1 MSNKKESPH
10 KKFGERLHALR
21 ESAGI
26 GTQAEL
32 AQLLGVRQQKV
43 SRWEAGASRPRSE
56 DLPKLA
62 AGLKVDAIALS
73 QAAGYAPEVVSV
85 SFYQLLP
92 LAGLTAEGF
101 EYFSLDFLATHFRN
115 EGVEVAVHPAGKTGH
130 KQHGIDIEAV
140 FEDGSLNT
148 FQCKREREFGPGKVR
163 DAIKAQ
169 TSPAKNKYILLS
181 RVASPDARKA
191 IKRARG
197 WDIWDQVD
205 ITRIFRTLPKAEQ
218 IRIVDIFFP
227 TQRFAL
233 TGETAAG
240 PWLTVE
246 DFFAPHLANGRIF
259 NHRWTLVGRGAELDL
274 LAAAFADANV
284 VSVSLIGRAGEGKS
298 RVLRSALAAFT
309 TSYPQ
314 VLVRVASQSDEIT
327 AKSLED
333 LGTGEKLIVI
343 DDAHDGIDL
352 GQVIRYAANERNN
365 ARLLLVYRPYWTDVV
380 QREQARFSITGKL
393 AASVVLTKPTKQD
406 AVTLGSQVLTEHG
419 APSHTAAALAE
430 LAYDSPLAVVV
441 GAQIIAKEGVHPEL
455 FGSNEEFR
463 SIVLKRYEQVI
474 AEDIAE
480 GKDRERVHSMLR
492 VLALIQPMVPDDRH
506 VLELLSSVE
515 GIHAPNASRLARLLI
530 DAGVLFKRGSQ
541 YRLSPDLLA
550 DSIIETACI
559 TSGGQSNGYA
569 ERLFAAAIGEYKEH
583 VLINLGRL
591 EWRRNDGDTSASRL
605 LDGLWNEL
613 VWDDDYQQTQ
623 VKAATSAAYYQPRQ
637 ALAFARR
644 LIDQGHGKSENV
656 CGMIRNAAFTLN
668 FLPDACALLWE
679 AGCDDTRATNS
690 HPSHPIRLLTELA
703 TPEPRKPVEF
713 IEQVVEYSLSL
724 LDEPESWTGV
734 YTPFDVLRGALATEG
749 HFTSASSSREIT
761 ISQYAV
767 QRERV
772 EEVRQQII
780 AELFESLSHANR
792 RRAFIAAQT
801 IGDALR
807 GPMSARSGKDDSWGD
822 EFAET
827 LDRLDAHIESTT
839 ISAPVLVRI
848 AESVHWHAFY
858 GPERTRA
865 VAQRII
871 ARLDR
876 DIETRTVRALIDAW
890 GTNTR
895 LIEVSSSPAK
905 HEADADTLC
914 RELTAR
920 FADPIEL
927 ACFLN
932 ARLSEIEQATG
943 NADFGPAQLFVGRLL
958 MTNRELASHL
968 VQVSLDGDASYLT
981 AHVGRALGALLTG
994 ERDEGLRI
1002 VGQLVTVADSHL
1014 VLLAEG
1020 YMFATHPT
1028 VYTETDVEAL
1038 YCIFS
1043 SENQLVLRCASHIT
1057 LEVAR
1062 RDKVLAIDLLS
1073 VANIDLAMRSGG
1085 DFFMW
1090 LAHEETIP
1098 FALIRDDQL
1107 RRLIDGLRSTPRLDD
1122 HWVNAFLKKAIQ
1134 RAPGAVLGL
1143 AKARIDASIE
1153 SDDWSIQPLGSVL
1166 RGSDALDLLA
1176 LPDGVTQLRDLL
1188 EWALGRIG
1196 DYKFSYRFA
1205 EMLQLLCSPY
1215 DATCVATIEDWL
1227 IAGGTADHFK
1237 VVTAIVRDAGD
1248 GFIFDNERFIARSL
1262 GAARAVGRKVFK
1274 DLSSAIFA
1282 TSVSGL
1288 RSGSPGQP
1296 FEADVR
1302 LKDLAEQR
1310 LARITRTDPTHDLYA
1325 DIKRHA
1331 TQDIERQLADGRRMD
1346 EEDADA

>member
-1 MSNKKESPH
+1 MTKASPH
-10 KKFGERLHALR
+10 KNFGDRLRSLR

-32 AQLLGVRQQKV
+32 AQLLSVRQQTI
-43 SRWEAGASRPRSE
+43 SRWEAGASRPRSD

-62 AGLKVDAIALS
+62 AALKADAIALS

-85 SFYQLLP
+85 SFDRLLP
-92 LAGLTAEGF
+92 LAGLTADGF

-115 EGVEVAVHPAGKTGH
+115 EGVEAAVHPAGKTGH
-130 KQHGIDIEAV
+130 KQYGIDIEAV
-140 FEDGSLNT
+140 FEDGTLNT

-169 TSPAKNKYILLS
+169 TIPAKKKYILLS

-218 IRIVDIFFP
+218 VRIVDIFFP

-233 TGETAAG
+233 TGESAAG

-259 NHRWTLVGRGAELDL
+259 NHRWELVGRAAELGL
-274 LAAAFADANV
+274 LAAAFADADV

-298 RVLRSALAAFT
+298 RVLRSALTAFT
-309 TSYPQ
+309 AAYPG
-314 VLVRVASQSDEIT
+314 VLVRVASQSEEIT
-327 AKSLED
+327 GKSVED
-333 LGTGEKLIVI
+333 LGTGAKLIVV
-343 DDAHDGIDL
+343 DDAHDRTDL

-380 QREQARFSITGKL
+380 QRELARMSITGKL

-419 APSHTAAALAE
+419 APTEAATALAE

-463 SIVLKRYEQVI
+463 ATVLKRYEQVI
-474 AEDIAE
+474 AEGIVE
-480 GKDRERVHSMLR
+480 GKGQERVHSMLR

-506 VLELLSSVE
+506 VLDLLSSVE
-515 GIHAPNASRLARLLI
+515 GIDAPDASRLARLLI
-530 DAGVLFKRGSQ
+530 DAGVLFKRGAR

-559 TSGGQSNGYA
+559 TSEGQSNGYA
-569 ERLFAAAIGEYKEH
+569 ERLFASAIGEHKEH

-591 EWRRNDGDTSASRL
+591 DWRRNEGDTSASRL

-613 VWDDDYQQTQ
+613 VWDDDYHQTQ
-623 VKAATSAAYYQPRQ
+623 VKAAASAAYYQPRQ
-637 ALAFARR
+637 ALAFAKR
-644 LIDQGHGKSENV
+644 LIDQGHGKIEHV

-668 FLPDACALLWE
+668 YVPDACALLWE
-679 AGCDDTRATNS
+679 AGRGDARATNS

-703 TPEPRKPVEF
+703 TPEPRKPVDF
-713 IEQVVEYSLSL
+713 IEQVVDFSLSL
-724 LDEPESWTGV
+724 LNEPESWTGA

-767 QRERV
+767 QRGRV
-772 EEVRQQII
+772 KEVRKRLI
-780 AELFESLSHANR
+780 AELLESLSHANQ
-792 RRAFIAAQT
+792 RRAFLAAQT
-801 IGDALR
+801 IGHALR
-807 GPMSARSGKDDSWGD
+807 GPISARTGSDGSWGD
-822 EFAET
+822 EFADT
-827 LDRLDAHIESTT
+827 LELLDAHIESTP

-858 GPERTRA
+858 GPERTRTA
-865 VAQRII
+865 AQRIV

-895 LIEVSSSPAK
+895 LIEVNTGLAR
-905 HEADADTLC
+905 HESDADALC

-920 FADPIEL
+920 FADPTEL
-927 ACFLN
+927 ARFLN

-943 NADFGPAQLFVGRLL
+943 NADFGPAQLYVGRLL
-958 MTNRELASHL
+958 MTDRGIARHL
-968 VQVSLDGDASYLT
+968 VHARLAGDTSHLT
-981 AHVGRALGALLTG
+981 AHAGRALGALLTG
-994 ERDEGLRI
+994 ERGEGLLL
-1002 VGQLVTVADSHL
+1002 VKQLLDAGDTYM

-1020 YMFATHPT
+1020 YMFAKHPT
-1028 VYTETDVEAL
+1028 TYINTDVEAL
-1038 YCIFS
+1038 YRIFRAD
-1043 SENQLVLRCASHIT
+1043 NAVVLRYASHIA

-1062 RDKVLAIDLLS
+1062 RDKPLAIDLLS
-1073 VANIDLAMRSGG
+1073 SANIDLAMRSAS

-1098 FALIRDDQL
+1098 FDLIRDDQL

-1122 HWVNAFLKKAIQ
+1122 HWVNVFLKKAIQ
-1134 RAPGAVLGL
+1134 RSPVAVLEL
-1143 AKARIDASIE
+1143 AKARIDVSIA
-1153 SDDWSIQPLGSVL
+1153 SDDWSIQPLGSVF
-1166 RGSDALDLLA
+1166 RDHDALDLLA
-1176 LPDGVTQLRDLL
+1176 LPDGVTLLRDLL
-1188 EWALGRIG
+1188 EWALSRIS
-1196 DYKFSYRFA
+1196 DYQFSYRFA
-1205 EMLQLLCSPY
+1205 EMLQSLCSPY
-1215 DATCVATIEDWL
+1215 DAICVATVEDWL
-1227 IAGGTADHFK
+1227 NAGGTEDHFK
-1237 VVTAIVRDAGD
+1237 VVTAIVRDAGA
-1248 GFIFDNERFIARSL
+1248 GFVFDNEGFIARSL
-1262 GAARAVGRKVFK
+1262 RAARAVGRKVFK

-1282 TSVSGL
+1282 TSVGGL
-1288 RSGSPGQP
+1288 RSGSPGHP

-1310 LARITRTDPTHDLYA
+1310 LARITRADPTYDLYA
-1325 DIKRHA
+1325 DIKDHA

>member
-1 MSNKKESPH
+1 MSTKPESPH
-10 KKFGERLHALR
+10 KEFGQRVRSLR
-21 ESAGI
+21 EARGI
-26 GTQAEL
+26 VTQAEL
-32 AQLLGVRQQKV
+32 AQLLGVRQQTV

-62 AGLKVDAIALS
+62 AALKVDVIALS
-73 QAAGYAPEVVSV
+73 QAAGYAPEVASV
-85 SFYQLLP
+85 SFDRLLP

-101 EYFSLDFLATHFRN
+101 ENFSLDFLAAHFRD

-130 KQHGIDIEAV
+130 KQHGIDIEVV
-140 FEDGSLNT
+140 FEDGTLNT
-148 FQCKREREFGPGKVR
+148 FQCKREREFGPAKVR
-163 DAIKAQ
+163 EAIKAQ
-169 TSPAKNKYILLS
+169 TIPAKKKYILLS

-197 WDIWDQVD
+197 WDIWDQAD

-218 IRIVDIFFP
+218 VRLVDIFFP

-259 NHRWTLVGRGAELDL
+259 NHRWELVGREAELDL
-274 LAAAFADANV
+274 LATALADADV
-284 VSVSLIGRAGEGKS
+284 VSVSLVGRAGEGKS
-298 RVLRSALAAFT
+298 RVLRSALSAFT
-309 TSYPQ
+309 KAYPQ
-314 VLVRVASQSDEIT
+314 VLVRVASHEEIT

-333 LGTGEKLIVI
+333 LGTGEKLIVV
-343 DDAHDGIDL
+343 DDAHDRVDL

-365 ARLLLVYRPYWTDVV
+365 ASILLAYRPYWTDVV
-380 QREQARFSITGKL
+380 QRELARFGITGEL
-393 AASVVLTKPTKQD
+393 AASVMLTRPTKRD
-406 AVTLGSQVLTEHG
+406 AVTLASQVLTEHG
-419 APSHTAAALAE
+419 APSHAAAALAE

-463 SIVLKRYEQVI
+463 STVLKQYERVI

-480 GKDRERVHSMLR
+480 GKDRERIHSMLR

-506 VLELLSSVE
+506 VLELLSNVE
-515 GIHAPNASRLARLLI
+515 GIDAPDASRLARLLI
-530 DAGVLFKRGSQ
+530 DGGVLFKRGSQ

-550 DSIIETACI
+550 DSIIATACI

-569 ERLFAAAIGEYKEH
+569 ERLFAAAIGEHKEH

-591 EWRRNDGDTSASRL
+591 DWRRNEGDTSASRL
-605 LDGLWNEL
+605 LDGLWNQL
-613 VWDDDYQQTQ
+613 AWDDDYDQTQ
-623 VKAATSAAYYQPRQ
+623 VKAAASAAYYQPRQ

-644 LIDQGHGKSENV
+644 LIDQGHGKSGNV
-656 CGMIRNAAFTLN
+656 CAMIRNAAFTLN
-668 FLPDACALLWE
+668 FLPEACALLWE
-679 AGCDDTRATNS
+679 AGHDDARETNQ
-690 HPSHPIRLLTELA
+690 HPNHPIRLLTELA

-713 IEQVVEYSLSL
+713 VEQVVEYSLSL
-724 LDEPESWTGV
+724 LDEPESWTGA

-749 HFTSASSSREIT
+749 HFTSASTSRQIT
-761 ISQYAV
+761 ISQYSV
-767 QRERV
+767 QRDRV
-772 EEVRQQII
+772 KEVRRLII
-780 AELFESLSHANR
+780 AELFESLSHTNQL
-792 RRAFIAAQT
+792 RAFLAAQT

-807 GPMSARSGKDDSWGD
+807 GPISARSGSDESWGD

-865 VAQRII
+865 VAQRIVG
-871 ARLDR
+871 RLDR

-895 LIEVSSSPAK
+895 LIEVSSGPAE
-905 HEADADTLC
+905 HEADADRLC
-914 RELTAR
+914 RELSAR
-920 FADPIEL
+920 FNDPDEL
-927 ACFLN
+927 SRFLN
-932 ARLSEIEQATG
+932 ARLTEIERAAG
-943 NADFGPAQLFVGRLL
+943 NADFGPSQLFVGRLL
-958 MTNRELASHL
+958 MANRDFALNV
-968 VQVSLDGDASYLT
+968 VQARLDGDTSHLT
-981 AHVGRALGALLTG
+981 AHAGRALAALLTG
-994 ERDEGLRI
+994 GRDEGLRI
-1002 VGQLVTVADSHL
+1002 VEQLLAAGSTHL

-1020 YMFATHPT
+1020 YMFATHPIA
-1028 VYTETDVEAL
+1028 YTETDLEAL
-1038 YCIFS
+1038 RRIFR
-1043 SENQLVLRCASHIT
+1043 SENLMVLRYAACIAR
-1057 LEVAR
+1057 EVAR
-1062 RDKVLAIDLLS
+1062 CDKPLAIDLLS
-1073 VANIDLAMRSGG
+1073 SANIELAMRSGR

-1107 RRLIDGLRSTPRLDD
+1107 RRLLEGLRSTPRLDD
-1122 HWVNAFLKKAIQ
+1122 YWVNAFLKKAIR
-1134 RAPGAVLGL
+1134 RAPGAVLEL
-1143 AKARIDASIE
+1143 ARARIDASIAN
-1153 SDDWSIQPLGSVL
+1153 DDWSIQPLGSVF
-1166 RGSDALDLLA
+1166 RDRDALDLLA
-1176 LPDGVTQLRDLL
+1176 LPDGVTLLRDLL
-1188 EWALGRIG
+1188 EWALGRIA
-1196 DYKFSYRFA
+1196 DYKFSYRFS
-1205 EMLQLLCSPY
+1205 EMLQSLCSPY

-1237 VVTAIVRDAGD
+1237 VVTAVVRDAGAK
-1248 GFIFDNERFIARSL
+1248 FIFDNEGFIARTL
-1262 GAARAVGRKVFK
+1262 RAARAVGRKVFK

-1288 RSGSPGQP
+1288 RSGTPGQP

-1302 LKDLAEQR
+1302 LKELAEQR
-1310 LARITRTDPTHDLYA
+1310 LARITRADPTYDLYV
-1325 DIKRHA
+1325 DIKGQA